1 MQLELAAKAFLVCDR
16 HCPLVNLAEERL
28 FITTGEILMTEL
40 DWPHQAVMKNIFL
53 WVTNFS
59 AYSL

>member
-28 FITTGEILMTEL
+28 FITTGEILMTGLE
-40 DWPHQAVMKNIFL
+40 WPHQAGLIKL
-53 WVTNFS
+53 
-59 AYSL
+59 